1 MFSAY
6 YPKRRQPPPEPT
18 MNRYRTVSAV
28 FPPYTVSEEQLH
40 KASMF
45 LFQHTHISVRILSF
59 HPKCVPIVTLHCS
72 TMDETHTAWR
82 KKSSGLGIW
91 LTFLWTQNT
100 PFHCHFGLVLS
111 GAKMSTFFQEYRNK
125 MLRLQLSLFQS
136 HFFILTSFKLQRERT
151 NSSWHQSYLFS
162 LQEKEFLLQFPV
174 PPAGTVHFLLA
185 SVCFCALGSQGSMPT
200 GVRLQVI
207 PILKG

>member
-1 MFSAY
+1 MCAH
-6 YPKRRQPPPEPT
+6 R
-18 MNRYRTVSAV
+18 N
-28 FPPYTVSEEQLH
+28 
-40 KASMF
+40 
-45 LFQHTHISVRILSF
+45 
-59 HPKCVPIVTLHCS
+59 VTLFYYGWNPYCL
-72 TMDETHTAWR
+72 EK

-162 LQEKEFLLQFPV
+162 LQEKKFLLQFPV

-185 SVCFCALGSQGSMPT
+185 SVCFCARREARGACQQGS
-200 GVRLQVI
+200 GSKLFLFWKVKVLGRKHFLFLRILQE
-207 PILKG
+207 ILIVLEANTQLANKVQEF